1 MKHGRL
7 IIAAL
12 VGAML
17 ITSLAG
23 CGSKGTNNGESGEY
37 QKINLSMAV
46 NGTDTQI
53 DSLVARHF
61 ADLVSERSGGNIVID
76 VFSNDTLAGGNSTK
90 GVEYIA
96 VGGSDLGAYATC
108 VLANL
113 EPKLSVAT
121 LPWSFTSYQQAREVI
136 DTTGG
141 EYYAEMLANK
151 GITYLGSFHN
161 GFRQLTNSK
170 HAVTTPEDLKGLKI
184 RVPGSA
190 VYMGVFKALGAS
202 PTAMSWSEVFT
213 AIQQGTID
221 GQENGCSVTKSAK
234 MDEIQDYMTIWNYSY
249 ENDLFVANTKV
260 WENLEDNTK
269 ELLQQCATESCE
281 WGRDRLEAEEDE
293 LIKGFQEEG
302 MQVDILTEDQL
313 QAFKEAVAGVTAE
326 LKQSY
331 GEEACAAFAH
341 ERNGDGGRL
350 FVRCSGDNSLR
361 CDGVAEAAAD
371 GKNLLRVADEQIVQN
386 ALLRGVEHGLEGV
399 RVMGACNGNGLGPD
413 CAGPFPKLGKAVDHG
428 SSDLKAARHHARR
441 GRHAGSARG
450 ISAER
455 SRR

>member
-1 MKHGRL
+1 MKQGKTIITAL
-7 IIAAL
+7 LAAAMIAATL
-12 VGAML
+12 
-17 ITSLAG
+17 TG
-23 CGSKGTNNGESGEY
+23 CGSTDTTERGEDEY

-53 DSLVARHF
+53 DSLVAHHF
-61 ADLVSERSGGNIVID
+61 ADLVAERSNGNIVID

-113 EPKLSVAT
+113 EPKMSVAT

-136 DTTGG
+136 DSTGG
-141 EYYAEMLANK
+141 AYYSELLAAK

-170 HAVTTPEDLKGLKI
+170 HPVTTPEDMKGLKI

-190 VYMGVFKALGAS
+190 VYMSVFKALGAS

-234 MDEIQDYMTIWNYSY
+234 MDEIQQYMTIWNYSY
-249 ENDLFVANTKV
+249 ENDLFVANSKV
-260 WENLEDNTK
+260 WNNLEEKTQQ
-269 ELLQQCATESCE
+269 LLQECATESCE

-293 LIKGFQEEG
+293 LIKGFQDEG
-302 MQVDILTEDQL
+302 MQVEILTEDQL
-313 QAFKEAVAGVTAE
+313 QAFKDAVADVTAE

-331 GEEACAAFAH
+331 GEEACAAF
-341 ERNGDGGRL
+341 
-350 FVRCSGDNSLR
+350 
-361 CDGVAEAAAD
+361 
-371 GKNLLRVADEQIVQN
+371 
-386 ALLRGVEHGLEGV
+386 
-399 RVMGACNGNGLGPD
+399 
-413 CAGPFPKLGKAVDHG
+413 
-428 SSDLKAARHHARR
+428 
-441 GRHAGSARG
+441 G
-450 ISAER
+450 IN
-455 SRR
+455 

>member
-23 CGSKGTNNGESGEY
+23 CGSKGTNDGESGEY

-136 DTTGG
+136 ASILLFDISDPELSMVTITGC
-141 EYYAEMLANK
+141 EDYAEMLANK

-331 GEEACAAFAH
+331 GEEACAAF
-341 ERNGDGGRL
+341 
-350 FVRCSGDNSLR
+350 
-361 CDGVAEAAAD
+361 
-371 GKNLLRVADEQIVQN
+371 
-386 ALLRGVEHGLEGV
+386 
-399 RVMGACNGNGLGPD
+399 
-413 CAGPFPKLGKAVDHG
+413 
-428 SSDLKAARHHARR
+428 
-441 GRHAGSARG
+441 G
-450 ISAER
+450 IN
-455 SRR
+455 

>member
-1 MKHGRL
+1 
-7 IIAAL
+7 
-12 VGAML
+12 
-17 ITSLAG
+17 
-23 CGSKGTNNGESGEY
+23 
-37 QKINLSMAV
+37 
-46 NGTDTQI
+46 
-53 DSLVARHF
+53 
-61 ADLVSERSGGNIVID
+61 
-76 VFSNDTLAGGNSTK
+76 
-90 GVEYIA
+90 
-96 VGGSDLGAYATC
+96 
-108 VLANL
+108 
-113 EPKLSVAT
+113 
-121 LPWSFTSYQQAREVI
+121 
-136 DTTGG
+136 
-141 EYYAEMLANK
+141 MLANK

-221 GQENGCSVTKSAK
+221 GQETGCSVTKSAK

-313 QAFKEAVAGVTAE
+313 QAFQEAVAGVT
-326 LKQSY
+326 
-331 GEEACAAFAH
+331 EEACAAF
-341 ERNGDGGRL
+341 
-350 FVRCSGDNSLR
+350 
-361 CDGVAEAAAD
+361 
-371 GKNLLRVADEQIVQN
+371 
-386 ALLRGVEHGLEGV
+386 
-399 RVMGACNGNGLGPD
+399 
-413 CAGPFPKLGKAVDHG
+413 
-428 SSDLKAARHHARR
+428 
-441 GRHAGSARG
+441 G
-450 ISAER
+450 IN
-455 SRR
+455 

>member
-141 EYYAEMLANK
+141 GTLASGGAVEPNHLYLTTAEGRGLK
-151 GITYLGSFHN
+151 
-161 GFRQLTNSK
+161 
-170 HAVTTPEDLKGLKI
+170 AVTDLTVLV
-184 RVPGSA
+184 RGS
-190 VYMGVFKALGAS
+190 Y
-202 PTAMSWSEVFT
+202 T
-213 AIQQGTID
+213 
-221 GQENGCSVTKSAK
+221 
-234 MDEIQDYMTIWNYSY
+234 
-249 ENDLFVANTKV
+249 
-260 WENLEDNTK
+260 
-269 ELLQQCATESCE
+269 
-281 WGRDRLEAEEDE
+281 
-293 LIKGFQEEG
+293 
-302 MQVDILTEDQL
+302 LT
-313 QAFKEAVAGVTAE
+313 
-326 LKQSY
+326 
-331 GEEACAAFAH
+331 
-341 ERNGDGGRL
+341 
-350 FVRCSGDNSLR
+350 
-361 CDGVAEAAAD
+361 
-371 GKNLLRVADEQIVQN
+371 
-386 ALLRGVEHGLEGV
+386 
-399 RVMGACNGNGLGPD
+399 
-413 CAGPFPKLGKAVDHG
+413 
-428 SSDLKAARHHARR
+428 
-441 GRHAGSARG
+441 
-450 ISAER
+450 
-455 SRR
+455 

>member
-1 MKHGRL
+1 MKHGKAA
-7 IIAAL
+7 IAAL
-12 VGAML
+12 LGAAL
-17 ITSLAG
+17 IAVNLSG
-23 CGSKGTNNGESGEY
+23 CGSAETSDGSDGEY

-53 DSLVARHF
+53 DSLVAHHF
-61 ADLVSERSGGNIVID
+61 ADLVAERSDGNIVID
-76 VFSNDTLAGGNSTK
+76 VFPNDTLAGGNSTK

-141 EYYAEMLANK
+141 AYYAELLAAK

-170 HAVTTPEDLKGLKI
+170 HAVTKPEDLKNLKI

-190 VYMGVFKALGAS
+190 VYMSVFKALGAS

-234 MDEIQDYMTIWNYSY
+234 MDEIQQYMTIWNYSY

-293 LIKGFQEEG
+293 LIKGFQDEG
-302 MQVDILTEDQL
+302 KQVDILTEDQL
-313 QAFKEAVAGVTAE
+313 QAFKDAVADVTAE
-326 LKQSY
+326 LKAQY
-331 GEEACAAFAH
+331 GEEACAAF
-341 ERNGDGGRL
+341 
-350 FVRCSGDNSLR
+350 
-361 CDGVAEAAAD
+361 
-371 GKNLLRVADEQIVQN
+371 
-386 ALLRGVEHGLEGV
+386 
-399 RVMGACNGNGLGPD
+399 
-413 CAGPFPKLGKAVDHG
+413 
-428 SSDLKAARHHARR
+428 
-441 GRHAGSARG
+441 G
-450 ISAER
+450 IQ
-455 SRR
+455 

>member
-1 MKHGRL
+1 MKQGKTIITAL
-7 IIAAL
+7 LAAAMIAATL
-12 VGAML
+12 
-17 ITSLAG
+17 TG
-23 CGSKGTNNGESGEY
+23 CGSTDTTERGEDEY

-53 DSLVARHF
+53 DSLVAHHF
-61 ADLVSERSGGNIVID
+61 ADLVAERSNGNIVID

-113 EPKLSVAT
+113 EPKMSVAT

-136 DTTGG
+136 DSTGG
-141 EYYAEMLANK
+141 AYYSELLAAK

-170 HAVTTPEDLKGLKI
+170 HPVTTPEDMKGLKI
-184 RVPGSA
+184 RVPGSV
-190 VYMGVFKALGAS
+190 VYMNVFKALGAS

-234 MDEIQDYMTIWNYSY
+234 MDEIQQYMTIWNYSY

-260 WENLEDNTK
+260 WDNLEEKTQQ
-269 ELLQQCATESCE
+269 LLQECATESCE

-293 LIKGFQEEG
+293 LIKGFQDEG
-302 MQVDILTEDQL
+302 MQVEILTEDQL
-313 QAFKEAVAGVTAE
+313 QAFKDAVADVTAE

-331 GEEACAAFAH
+331 GEEACAAF
-341 ERNGDGGRL
+341 
-350 FVRCSGDNSLR
+350 
-361 CDGVAEAAAD
+361 
-371 GKNLLRVADEQIVQN
+371 
-386 ALLRGVEHGLEGV
+386 
-399 RVMGACNGNGLGPD
+399 
-413 CAGPFPKLGKAVDHG
+413 
-428 SSDLKAARHHARR
+428 
-441 GRHAGSARG
+441 G
-450 ISAER
+450 IN
-455 SRR
+455 